1 MRVTPEL
8 TDAAIAQFLGERIE
22 RYRIEASLTQ
32 AALAERAGISKRT
45 LERVEA
51 GHGAELVTLIRVLR
65 ALNVVDGLERLLPEL
80 PPSPIEQLELRG
92 EQRQR
97 VSRPRRPREATER
110 PNEVR
115 DGAPTKPW
123 TWGVPLTD
131 SLSPAKGPRSAKRKT

>member
-1 MRVTPEL
+1 MRIISEL
-8 TDAAIAQFLGERIE
+8 TDATIARILGERIE

-32 AALAERAGISKRT
+32 AALAERAGVSKRT

-92 EQRQR
+92 KQRQR
-97 VSRPRRPREATER
+97 VSRPRRRREAAEG
-110 PNEVR
+110 PNEAR
-115 DGAPTKPW
+115 EGAPTKPW
-123 TWGVPLTD
+123 TWGVPLTE
-131 SLSPAKGPRSAKRKT
+131 SLPPTKGPRSAKRKT